1 MAVPRTSIASLGPPP
16 IRAVAEPAGQA
27 SPPVTA
33 QAARPA
39 MARVARLTVFGL
51 GIAGVLPPLAFTARP
66 GELGL
71 IGGVPVAIAL
81 TGLLIL
87 APAFVG
93 LVAALFGL
101 DGVRESF
108 RVRGDKEHEQAV
120 LRVFVAALAILYGFV
135 AGAYGEAAAS
145 CQIVAAIG
153 LAGAWVFLLLT
164 ILDPVASPLRY
175 YFGTIFDAALLSAFL
190 HFGAMATAPWF
201 PVYLLA
207 TFYAGFR
214 FGPAALTGA

>member
-93 LVAALFGL
+93 LVAAVRPRLRARELPRPRRQGTRAGGAAGL
-101 DGVRESF
+101 CRRTG
-108 RVRGDKEHEQAV
+108 G
-120 LRVFVAALAILYGFV
+120 
-135 AGAYGEAAAS
+135 
-145 CQIVAAIG
+145 
-153 LAGAWVFLLLT
+153 
-164 ILDPVASPLRY
+164 PLRLCRR
-175 YFGTIFDAALLSAFL
+175 GIWRNGRGLPDRRRARS
-190 HFGAMATAPWF
+190 
-201 PVYLLA
+201 
-207 TFYAGFR
+207 
-214 FGPAALTGA
+214 